1 MYGLVLIIHSLVRW
15 LVLITGL
22 VAAARGISGWRSRRP
37 WKLADERAGFWFLT
51 ILDLQ
56 FLLGLLLYGV
66 LEPDHV
72 GGVPRLRRRHAGQGG
87 AGSGPSSTLP
97 GCSSASRS
105 PTSAARACTGPA
117 TTRVATGLAAIF
129 FTLALVVILAS
140 IPWPNLPQGRPL
152 LRW

>member
-15 LVLITGL
+15 LVLLTGL
-22 VAAARGISGWRSRRP
+22 VAVARGISGWRSRRP

-51 ILDLQ
+51 TLDLQ
-56 FLLGLLLYGV
+56 FLLGLILYGV
-66 LEPDHV
+66 LSPITWAAFQDFGAAMQDKIARFWAVEHIT
-72 GGVPRLRRRHAGQGG
+72 GMLIGITLAHIGRARLHRTSNDTRRH
-87 AGSGPSSTLP
+87 
-97 GCSSASRS
+97 RI
-105 PTSAARACTGPA
+105 
-117 TTRVATGLAAIF
+117 AAIF